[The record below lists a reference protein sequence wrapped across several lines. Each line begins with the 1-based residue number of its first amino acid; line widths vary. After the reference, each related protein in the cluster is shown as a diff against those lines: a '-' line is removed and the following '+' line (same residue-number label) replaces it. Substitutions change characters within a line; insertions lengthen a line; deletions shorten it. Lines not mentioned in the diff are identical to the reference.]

1 VNICALGFFAT
12 NQFHALERVSLTEK
26 YKRTNMLTDIFN
38 DLDEVRIDQTFDD
51 LSVEEV
57 YTTIPCRKPSKSE
70 FFRVNP
76 DPKMREKFLLLEHQ
90 EAGTFGKDTYL
101 VMPTIAKD
109 IGDVPGIRPYL
120 IVPCV
125 VRPNDTPILWPVR
138 LPNKTL
144 GRADKWAMSAL
155 EVLKQ
160 AETRWVRILPDFQ
173 LQGHICSLP
182 TAEWPEPAFKD
193 LSLLDMLK
201 VAFPEDRIIASSN
214 HAVIKSLR
222 GEI

>member
-1 VNICALGFFAT
+1 MSNNIFA
-12 NQFHALERVSLTEK
+12 
-26 YKRTNMLTDIFN
+26 
-38 DLDEVRIDQTFDD
+38 DLDKVRIDQTFDD
-51 LSVEEV
+51 ISVEEV

-70 FFRVNP
+70 FFRANP

-101 VMPTIAKD
+101 VMPSIAKD

-138 LPNKTL
+138 LPNKML

-155 EVLKQ
+155 GVLKQ

-173 LQGHICSLP
+173 LQGYICSLP
-182 TAEWPEPAFKD
+182 TAEWPEPVFKD